1 MITMDIPHLDLW
13 EKYILTHARCQPED
27 VQLDIPTELAF
38 AMGLTDSNNVSTMTS
53 VNYTDYWKA
62 IFSQGHVSNL
72 ILLYAMAGKKYD
84 NVRYDLTLCHLD
96 YIVKYEKSVFKE
108 WEDACWISDLFK
120 GKISMQQVFPLMI
133 KWLQKEIPEEVFIR
147 YQQMLPLFLYL
158 GDYTKLPDSR
168 LELRTCMYGLV
179 GGTFTIAGNSWK
191 DVYYDISKSRHVFK
205 VMVKYA
211 DSMFARDSRKRKK
224 RSWLSMFSFWKNRVD
239 DSIYQKVGN
248 WLAFCAYIT
257 LLSKYQRY
265 ALNAEGFKDAK
276 SFIGTEVSRQFLKI
290 REQIG

>member
-1 MITMDIPHLDLW
+1 M
-13 EKYILTHARCQPED
+13 
-27 VQLDIPTELAF
+27 LDIPTELAS
-38 AMGLTDSNNVSTMTS
+38 AISLTTDTNTSTMTS
-53 VNYTDYWKA
+53 VKHADYWHA
-62 IFSQGHVSNL
+62 IFSQGHVSSL
-72 ILLYAMAGKKYD
+72 ILLYAIGGKKYD

-96 YIVKYEKSVFKE
+96 YIVNHEKSIFAE
-108 WEDACWISDLFK
+108 WKDASWLDDLFK
-120 GKISMQQVFPLMI
+120 GKISMSQVFPMMT
-133 KWLQKEIPEEVFIR
+133 KWLRAEIPDSDFIR

-211 DSMFARDSRKRKK
+211 DSLFARDSARIRKK
-224 RSWLSMFSFWKNRVD
+224 RNWLSMFSFWKNRVD

-276 SFIGTEVSRQFLKI
+276 SFVGAEVSKQFLKI
-290 REQIG
+290 RERIG